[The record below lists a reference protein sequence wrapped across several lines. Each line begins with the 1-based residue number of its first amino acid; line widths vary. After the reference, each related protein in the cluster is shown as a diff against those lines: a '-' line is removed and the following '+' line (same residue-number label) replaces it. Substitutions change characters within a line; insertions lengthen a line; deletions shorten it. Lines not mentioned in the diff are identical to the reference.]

1 MDAILGDAMPIA
13 SVEKLMI
20 YVFPTEQIDW
30 RENLATLT
38 EKLALLGF
46 SEDLKC

>member
-13 SVEKLMI
+13 SVENLMN
-20 YVFPTEQIDW
+20 YVFPTEQIE

-38 EKLALLGF
+38 KKLAWLGF